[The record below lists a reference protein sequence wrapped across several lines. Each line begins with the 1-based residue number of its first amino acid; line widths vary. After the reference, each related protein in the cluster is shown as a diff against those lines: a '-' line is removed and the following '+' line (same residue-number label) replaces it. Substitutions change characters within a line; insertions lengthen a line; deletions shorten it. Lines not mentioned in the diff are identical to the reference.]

1 MRRLVFA
8 ALAVVSAGGAFYLRE
23 QSSTTSFAAYSEAQL
38 DTLEANYHQVS
49 RSPPAQGSLA
59 ARREAALDAELSL
72 ERLLAERNRRL
83 ALRSLALVALLAAV
97 AALLPR
103 RGGWRRDRA
112 EDARLRSKMG
122 DPAVLLEGERHKAAR
137 LLGVTLEAPPSVI
150 DAAFNARLAAHDLGR
165 MDGIAPDLRRILLD
179 QRQALQRARD
189 LLVRAAGP
197 GETGAPRQQ

>member
-8 ALAVVSAGGAFYLRE
+8 ALAVLAAGGAFYLRE
-23 QSSTTSFAAYSEAQL
+23 QSSTTSFSAYSEKQL
-38 DTLEANYHQVS
+38 DTLEANYRQVS
-49 RSPPAQGSLA
+49 KSPPAQGSLT

-83 ALRSLALVALLAAV
+83 ALKSLALVALLAV
-97 AALLPR
+97 AGALLPR
-103 RGGWRRDRA
+103 RGGWRGDRA
-112 EDARLRSKMG
+112 EDARLRKAMG

-150 DAAFNARLAAHDLGR
+150 DAALDARLAAHDLTR
-165 MDGIAPDLRRILLD
+165 MDGIAPDLRRVVLD

-189 LLVRAAGP
+189 LLVRAGEP
-197 GETGAPRQQ
+197 GKARAPRQQ

>member
-8 ALAVVSAGGAFYLRE
+8 ALAVVAAGGAFYLRE

-38 DTLEANYHQVS
+38 DTLEANYRQVS

-103 RGGWRRDRA
+103 RGWRRDRA